1 MKHKHVKSQ
10 SPRAKI
16 SVVIERLEKT
26 VDHKAASPTTCV
38 EHAYCMPPV

>member
-1 MKHKHVKSQ
+1 MKPKHVKSP

-16 SVVIERLEKT
+16 SVVVERLEKT
-26 VDHKAASPTTCV
+26 VDAKAALPTTCV